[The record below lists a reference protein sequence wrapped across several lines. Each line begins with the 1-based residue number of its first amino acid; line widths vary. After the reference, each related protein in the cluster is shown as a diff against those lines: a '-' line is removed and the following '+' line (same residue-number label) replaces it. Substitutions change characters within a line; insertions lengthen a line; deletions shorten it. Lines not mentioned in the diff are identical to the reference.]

1 MQDYVDNPFNS
12 PAILSLCPG
21 FLGLERGLERAI
33 GPIRVAAYVE
43 TESFVVAN
51 LVAAMEKGFMA
62 PAPIWTDLKTLNG
75 RIFRGKIHGIIGG
88 YPCQPFSIIGKQQGG
103 GSEKHLWPY
112 ISNLIGLIRP
122 SFCWF
127 ENVVNHLN
135 IGYEQVKRELELH
148 GYAVEEGIYSALESG
163 ATHTRERLFILALDH
178 TCRERLQRHAG
189 NDNNKTGRKE
199 QGRPISQASVFP
211 RERGL
216 SQWEWEQPRTINIKS
231 GMGCTID
238 GYNFREDLLRAYGN
252 GVVEQ
257 TAEIAF
263 IDLLKKHGLI

>member
-103 GSEKHLWPY
+103 VVKNTCGPTYQISLDLFDHPSVGLKMLSTTSISDTSKSKENWSYMVMQLRKEYTLRLSRALPIHANDYLSLLWTTPAARDY
-112 ISNLIGLIRP
+112 KDTPGMITIRP
-122 SFCWF
+122 DGRSRVDQLARQVFF
-127 ENVVNHLN
+127 HAKEDYLSGSGSNPAQLILN
-135 IGYEQVKRELELH
+135 PAWVAQLMGTTLEKTFF
-148 GYAVEEGIYSALESG
+148 V
-163 ATHTRERLFILALDH
+163 HTVTVL
-178 TCRERLQRHAG
+178 
-189 NDNNKTGRKE
+189 
-199 QGRPISQASVFP
+199 
-211 RERGL
+211 
-216 SQWEWEQPRTINIKS
+216 
-231 GMGCTID
+231 
-238 GYNFREDLLRAYGN
+238 
-252 GVVEQ
+252 
-257 TAEIAF
+257 
-263 IDLLKKHGLI
+263 